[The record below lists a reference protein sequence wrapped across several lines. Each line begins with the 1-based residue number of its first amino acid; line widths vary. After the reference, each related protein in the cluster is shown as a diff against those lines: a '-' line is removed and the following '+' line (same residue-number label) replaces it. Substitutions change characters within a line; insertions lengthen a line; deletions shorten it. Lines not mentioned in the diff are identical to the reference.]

1 MIEQSMILDSE
12 AKRERALKIIGAI
25 TIEQPLELTLK
36 PWVARRTNEQNARLW
51 LLHTKAS
58 QTTGYA
64 PEEMHELMLCRFFGF
79 QDIEFGGVKRQ
90 VPLKRS
96 SQRDKKEFAEFME
109 ATEAYYI
116 SELGIFLD

>member
-1 MIEQSMILDSE
+1 VSEIIIKDDVTKGRAMKILG
-12 AKRERALKIIGAI
+12 ALSFDR
-25 TIEQPLELTLK
+25 
-36 PWVARRTNEQNARLW
+36 PWVMTVEPWHEKRSRSQNARLW

-58 QTTGYA
+58 QATGYA

-96 SQRDKKEFAEFME
+96 SQRDKKEFGEFME
-109 ATEAYYI
+109 SVESFYI